1 MKTTTILKNMLI
13 IGFVSTAMI
22 FTSCKKE
29 EEVVKAN
36 AGATKV
42 TIPCQSEGRS
52 DKDYFRADAS
62 AGSQD
67 MNLSREKALSA
78 SKQRLAGLIETKIKS
93 VTDRYVNETEFG
105 ENSQFEAKFEN
116 LTREVIN
123 QKLVDVAV
131 ICEETFQEANGKFTT
146 YTAIEVSKDA
156 MLNGI
161 ENSLSKNQK
170 LQVDYDKQ
178 KFEEIFNE
186 EMEKIRRRRSLLDF
200 RPDKRKPAMP
210 AFFMLLPKIYLIFFF

>member
-1 MKTTTILKNMLI
+1 MKTRTLFTNVLL

-22 FTSCKKE
+22 FTSCKRDKE
-29 EEVVKAN
+29 TTKPPSD
-36 AGATKV
+36 GATV
-42 TIPCQSEGRS
+42 VSIPCQSEGRS
-52 DKDYFRADAS
+52 DKEFFRADAS
-62 AGSQD
+62 ASSQD
-67 MNLSREKALSA
+67 MSLSREKALTA
-78 SKQRLAGLIETKIKS
+78 SKQRLAGFIETKIKS

-116 LTREVIN
+116 LTREVVK

-131 ICEETFQEANGKFTT
+131 VCEETQKEKNGKYTT
-146 YTAIEVSKDA
+146 YVALEVSKDA

-161 ENSLSKNQK
+161 ENNLSQNQK

-186 EMEKIRRRRSLLDF
+186 EMEQLEEEGE
-200 RPDKRKPAMP
+200 
-210 AFFMLLPKIYLIFFF
+210 Y

>member
-1 MKTTTILKNMLI
+1 MKTTTLIKNVLL

-22 FTSCKKE
+22 FTSCKSEKDAG
-29 EEVVKAN
+29 KPAN
-36 AGATKV
+36 EDAELMS
-42 TIPCQSEGRS
+42 IPCQSEGRS
-52 DKDYFRADAS
+52 DSEFFRADAS
-62 AGSQD
+62 ATSQD
-67 MNLSREKALSA
+67 MNLSREKALTST
-78 SKQRLAGLIETKIKS
+78 KQRLAGFIETKIKS

-116 LTREVIN
+116 LTREVVK

-131 ICEETFQEANGKFTT
+131 TCEETYKETNGRFTT
-146 YTAIEVSKDA
+146 YLAIEVSKDA

-161 ENSLSKNQK
+161 NNSLSQNQK

-186 EMEKIRRRRSLLDF
+186 EMEQMEED
-200 RPDKRKPAMP
+200 RP
-210 AFFMLLPKIYLIFFF
+210 